1 MKDNIIAKE
10 LNKNEG
16 KNRYKYQS
24 FKTRV
29 ENLKIDVSHSNKKTL
44 EKELPEG
51 IGTYFGESLESWKE
65 LNLTLHFKA
74 FTREIS
80 NYCQSLPQL
89 LYHKEKIV
97 EILEKH
103 LKVENS
109 LALEPLLDLVTKF
122 ARDLELDFYPFFE
135 RIITVILPLTKH
147 RNVETLEWT
156 FNCIAYLF
164 KYLLKQVTDNLCST
178 FKLMAPL
185 LGKEYQ
191 KPYIQHFAAEAFAYL
206 LRKAQD
212 DKLTNI
218 IRFIIDS
225 ANASPN
231 DVYYEGL
238 SMLFCETIKSSEN
251 KIRSKGTILLRE
263 LLDVCHQDL
272 MRFDN
277 AEKYPCHI
285 IFTKTTIAILH
296 HSKKESFVPILNLYL
311 NRLEILIKNFDE
323 NYYNLNGGNVNGNI
337 SRMDDISEIGMVL
350 SYIYV
355 CLTVRKG
362 SRINDFK
369 SIFNII
375 IQLSKIRFISSTK
388 KSNNWD
394 FFQNQYFK
402 TCAALITLS
411 NFSDVLVSGK
421 TLLDKIFEYN
431 DVEHVLAFYLELA
444 NNNWEH
450 YTKIMTPYIV
460 RNTEETHNPADEL
473 LKLIQQNYD
482 WVTEVEKFSMLDLDL
497 ESDQVPLL
505 ALISASLTI
514 LKHVTAPK
522 QVLYDSLVSLIKNL
536 VNCLQLSDN
545 LFSPLLKRPVTNGSP
560 FYILQYLL
568 GQAIELLVETCC
580 TSENDLSDLWDIMIN
595 DILIG
600 YGTNEVVLR
609 GIMKYLEF
617 LRKQFS
623 TDSLQKIYPHIK
635 HNISSRTHHKR
646 LYTLKIL
653 NLFDQFDLKPVEG
666 NRGGNS
672 ITGLCHIFDLA
683 LHVEEVETTFSSY
696 REKIIQLQRLGT
708 LASTKQIPDFYSEV
722 IPLLC
727 LGLFTINFSAIWTEA
742 TNLLITVAQVDP
754 KTFWS
759 IIYNEIS
766 KFNEETIFF
775 NPGFSEKV
783 CDPEQE
789 RFDHWNYYN
798 LLIKTLIEVP
808 HIVEQHSKHNN
819 KEDLQNK
826 SSVQVPQNTKKKL
839 MLFLQLFSKFK
850 NPKAVFKSSQLQ
862 SNYLRLLILGDAK
875 IQALA
880 LDCIFSW
887 KHKGIAPYKD
897 NIKNL
902 VDETKFRDELST
914 FSLSKDNSTIEFA
927 HRAEV
932 MPIIIR
938 ILYGRMIDRKGKTSS
953 KTGMGA
959 RRVAVLSA
967 LINCQ
972 ESELRFLID
981 LLLEPFTDLDLGRH
995 VPFRKQIGYLQFLD
1009 DILKQL
1015 GSYLLPFISDM
1026 FKVVLYIIHDS
1037 QKFLNTN
1044 ESYQDINNNQ
1054 VQKYKA
1060 LRQQGIKRITGFF
1073 KLHVSFNYQIFLN
1086 AMFEDFINS
1095 RIPKLNVESTQA
1107 PSALMELFAVWSSRK
1122 EYLPFLVNYNN
1133 EVLPKIFACLS
1144 AKKVRDSVVSIVL
1157 DIIEN
1162 ILKICEDEMN
1172 NNTAIDE
1179 NEGTQRLENA
1189 LTNKVLLPH
1198 ISSLLDNLEYSL
1210 LKSSQNTTLGK
1221 DAFSKREII
1230 ILSKI
1235 AAFVNNGDQARK
1247 LVDLLLPNT
1256 RKSSQI
1262 INEDIKANILQII
1275 INFLPII
1282 PGFIPHTELFT
1293 NYYNYISHEFQF
1305 LSSRKCRILLVKI
1318 LLEFSKLDHSLIDVV
1333 KIIDDLNSYSEKR
1346 LDEPDFGKRLDAFS
1360 RINQELYKNF
1370 NTMQWL
1376 PLLHNFLFFI
1386 QDPEE
1391 FSIRNNSSFCLTKFI
1406 DSVNESINPTSD
1418 DEKLKQEQLQNLLIH
1433 VIYPSIKKGMRL
1445 SNELIRVEFLTILS
1459 YTVKK
1464 CSTSPQFSDMSC
1476 LLFDDEEA
1484 NFFNNIHHIQ
1494 IHRRIRAL
1502 KRFSNEC
1509 IAGNLTSRSLV
1520 QIFSPLISHF
1530 IFESDR
1536 ISDHLLI
1543 NETIAALGAIA
1554 SQLPWGHYYSLLK
1567 YYMRLIPRK
1576 TALEKLKQY
1585 LTKCDNETIII
1596 RVPIALSITKLL
1608 KALPEVSLRRNLPG
1622 LLTTICQM
1630 LRIRQQEVRDVTRG
1644 TLIKISSY
1652 LGSTYFSFI
1661 VKELKAALTKGYQLH
1676 ILGYTLNS
1684 LLVDLIPN
1692 LQVGE
1697 IDDCLQPIVDI
1708 IINEVFGA
1716 NAKVLRKVDDLLQKL
1731 AIGLNS
1737 NSKFDNEEMIVFCRG
1752 LVSENL
1758 EISKSSLKVKTH
1770 KSDMEINYTVQLN
1783 RNMNN
1788 PMDYFDVNSYRFV
1801 EFGLSI
1807 FLAALKRN
1815 KFNTSSEEQL
1825 KMIEPLVRIIGNA
1838 MCSKHQSINIFA
1850 IKIVCIFCKLKLKSL
1865 ESDMPA
1871 IIKQTFVLI
1880 RSSDN
1885 TSTELVQNCFKL
1897 LTVIIRDCK
1906 KIEFKESHLA
1916 FIIDLIKPDIEEPQ
1930 RQSTTFSLIRA
1941 IISRKFI
1948 MPEIYDLMQTISEIM
1963 VTSQA
1968 ATTRDLS
1975 RQLLFQFLM
1984 DYPQGRGRLKNQI
1997 NFLIKNLNYTFEN
2010 GRLSVMEM
2018 LNLIFTKFS
2027 NDILMEYAELFFL
2040 ELVMSLVNDE
2050 SDKCGEMSSALIK
2063 LLLKKMDEQ
2072 RLKNVYVLLKKWFDQ
2087 LENKSLQ
2094 RMSLQ
2099 VYGLVIE
2106 AFGDKFKKH
2115 IPELLEMLETSLN
2128 ISLEL
2133 FESTTAV
2140 IESNGDDSM
2149 NIDIDIDWEVR
2160 YYALSTFT
2168 KLVKSFPY
2176 VVYSEKT
2183 KVIWSLIDKHILYP
2197 HVLIQ
2202 LSSSKLLGTYFSNIN
2217 PETMIMAGT
2226 NIKCDYLDRNT
2237 LKKLAIKFSDQL
2249 KNESLGKELA
2259 TQIDKNNT
2267 KIDHDESNKKNEN
2280 LKPTL
2285 YWLFKRLSYQV
2296 RFASLKPDDT
2306 DFQRLSIYQ
2315 WFAAMAT
2322 SIAPGDLVP
2331 YLIIM
2336 ISPLYRFIND
2346 ETIKGQEIAKR
2357 KIKRNE
2363 MKKQNRKRKNADFA
2377 KQKLRFGEGKV
2388 NDCC

>member
-1 MKDNIIAKE
+1 METWKKNKTTLSE
-10 LNKNEG
+10 LQN
-16 KNRYKYQS
+16 
-24 FKTRV
+24 V
-29 ENLKIDVSHSNKKTL
+29 PH
-44 EKELPEG
+44 
-51 IGTYFGESLESWKE
+51 
-65 LNLTLHFKA
+65 
-74 FTREIS
+74 
-80 NYCQSLPQL
+80 QL
-89 LYHKEKIV
+89 LDQLKNGRYGYHE
-97 EILEKH
+97 
-103 LKVENS
+103 
-109 LALEPLLDLVTKF
+109 VT
-122 ARDLELDFYPFFE
+122 
-135 RIITVILPLTKH
+135 
-147 RNVETLEWT
+147 
-156 FNCIAYLF
+156 
-164 KYLLKQVTDNLCST
+164 
-178 FKLMAPL
+178 
-185 LGKEYQ
+185 
-191 KPYIQHFAAEAFAYL
+191 
-206 LRKAQD
+206 
-212 DKLTNI
+212 
-218 IRFIIDS
+218 
-225 ANASPN
+225 
-231 DVYYEGL
+231 
-238 SMLFCETIKSSEN
+238 N
-251 KIRSKGTILLRE
+251 K
-263 LLDVCHQDL
+263 
-272 MRFDN
+272 
-277 AEKYPCHI
+277 
-285 IFTKTTIAILH
+285 
-296 HSKKESFVPILNLYL
+296 
-311 NRLEILIKNFDE
+311 
-323 NYYNLNGGNVNGNI
+323 
-337 SRMDDISEIGMVL
+337 
-350 SYIYV
+350 
-355 CLTVRKG
+355 
-362 SRINDFK
+362 
-369 SIFNII
+369 
-375 IQLSKIRFISSTK
+375 
-388 KSNNWD
+388 
-394 FFQNQYFK
+394 
-402 TCAALITLS
+402 
-411 NFSDVLVSGK
+411 
-421 TLLDKIFEYN
+421 
-431 DVEHVLAFYLELA
+431 
-444 NNNWEH
+444 
-450 YTKIMTPYIV
+450 
-460 RNTEETHNPADEL
+460 
-473 LKLIQQNYD
+473 
-482 WVTEVEKFSMLDLDL
+482 
-497 ESDQVPLL
+497 
-505 ALISASLTI
+505 
-514 LKHVTAPK
+514 
-522 QVLYDSLVSLIKNL
+522 DSL
-536 VNCLQLSDN
+536 QLDTDHIEN
-545 LFSPLLKRPVTNGSP
+545 FAETYGITAIALKWNEMDGSMK
-560 FYILQYLL
+560 YM
-568 GQAIELLVETCC
+568 GD
-580 TSENDLSDLWDIMIN
+580 DLTE
-595 DILIG
+595 G

-775 NPGFSEKV
+775 NPGFSEK
-783 CDPEQE
+783 
-789 RFDHWNYYN
+789 
-798 LLIKTLIEVP
+798 K
-808 HIVEQHSKHNN
+808 
-819 KEDLQNK
+819 DL
-826 SSVQVPQNTKKKL
+826 TTG
-839 MLFLQLFSKFK
+839 
-850 NPKAVFKSSQLQ
+850 
-862 SNYLRLLILGDAK
+862 I
-875 IQALA
+875 IIA

-1576 TALEKLKQY
+1576 TALEKVLLKQY

-1684 LLVDLIPN
+1684 FFWSCKIIEFKNIGVLLIP
-1692 LQVGE
+1692 LK
-1697 IDDCLQPIVDI
+1697 
-1708 IINEVFGA
+1708 EVLRETQ

-2346 ETIKGQEIAKR
+2346 ETIKGQEIDNIKQLGKEVLDLIQKQDKNNTKIDHDESNKKNENLKPTLYWLFKRLSYQVRFASLKPDDTDFQRLSIYQWFAAMATSIAPGDLVPYLIIMISPLYRFINDETIKGQEIDNIKQLGKEVLDLIQKQAIIDPEYAAKR

>member
-103 LKVENS
+103 LKANFFKRILS
-109 LALEPLLDLVTKF
+109 LVTKF

-311 NRLEILIKNFDE
+311 NRLETLIKNFDE
-323 NYYNLNGGNVNGNI
+323 NYYNLDGGNVNGNI

-362 SRINDFK
+362 SRIN
-369 SIFNII
+369 
-375 IQLSKIRFISSTK
+375 
-388 KSNNWD
+388 
-394 FFQNQYFK
+394 
-402 TCAALITLS
+402 
-411 NFSDVLVSGK
+411 VSGK

-473 LKLIQQNYD
+473 LKLIQQNHD

-497 ESDQVPLL
+497 
-505 ALISASLTI
+505 
-514 LKHVTAPK
+514 HVSAPK

-560 FYILQYLL
+560 FYIIQYLL

-600 YGTNEVVLR
+600 YGTNEVILR

-617 LRKQFS
+617 LRKHSNKNKTRFS

-666 NRGGNS
+666 NRGGNN

-754 KTFWS
+754 KIFWS

-775 NPGFSEKV
+775 NPGFSEKVIGIYNNNNNNKEANLYFNKDFIKNCVMLFVTV

-808 HIVEQHSKHNN
+808 HIVEQHSKH
-819 KEDLQNK
+819 
-826 SSVQVPQNTKKKL
+826 SVQVPQNTKKKL

-862 SNYLRLLILGDAK
+862 SNYLRLLTLGDAK

-887 KHKGIAPYKD
+887 KHKGIVPYKD

-1172 NNTAIDE
+1172 NNTAIDD

-1262 INEDIKANILQII
+1262 INEEIKANILQII

-1318 LLEFSKLDHSLIDVV
+1318 LLEFSKLDHSLIEVV

-1464 CSTSPQFSDMSC
+1464 CSTIPQFSDMSC

-1576 TALEKLKQY
+1576 TALEKVLLKQY

-1697 IDDCLQPIVDI
+1697 IDDCKI
-1708 IINEVFGA
+1708 IEFKNIGVLLIPLKEVLRETQ

-1758 EISKSSLKVKTH
+1758 EISKSSLKVKTR

-1968 ATTRDLS
+1968 AMTRDLS

-2128 ISLEL
+2128 I
-2133 FESTTAV
+2133 
-2140 IESNGDDSM
+2140 I
-2149 NIDIDIDWEVR
+2149 R

-2183 KVIWSLIDKHILYP
+2183 KIIWSLIDKHILYP

-2267 KIDHDESNKKNEN
+2267 KIDHDESNKKDEN

-2377 KQKLRFGEGKV
+2377 KQKLRFV
-2388 NDCC
+2388 PLFS